1 MKLISL
7 FSAKKKVAS
16 LSQTTRRS
24 LYISIAVHACLLAVA
39 AGWVISHVFIN
50 NTPTFVG
57 QPSPTKSYDPKKL
70 EQNVKIKN
78 RQPSSSRPSVVS
90 RIVAMKP
97 AGTIPAI
104 PMDPKVITTSFQPK
118 FTRVEGLGGIG
129 GGIENG
135 NGEKGFGDGVS
146 KFKIFDLTVIGEKIM
161 ICVDVSISMV
171 EENKGG
177 IKNYEK
183 VKARL
188 NQVIDSLSEGTIFN
202 VVAFAD
208 AAKTFQNKLVIAN
221 EQNKKEAKVFVKYYN
236 TEGSYGLTTGNVNPS
251 EKGLQT
257 QGGTTRLDLALTA
270 AFQQGADTILI
281 ISDGM
286 PMVLKGLTA
295 AQIDARNNM
304 VENWNKEHA
313 TEIQKWQEQS
323 VNNGGGDGEKVWVP
337 EQLARPPANK
347 PLKEGE
353 PPDMGSPAVPAHWE
367 VARKSSGGSS
377 RPTPPP
383 MKPDYWTLPDFLTH
397 LKMLHEE
404 YYFAKGS
411 KKPTIHCIGYMI
423 DKQGDAFLKALAKEY
438 KGQYKHVK
446 KF

>member
-1 MKLISL
+1 MKLMSL
-7 FSAKKKVAS
+7 FSAKKGSAS

-24 LYISIAVHACLLAVA
+24 LYISIAVHVCLISIA
-39 AGWVISHVFIN
+39 AGWIISSVFIN

-57 QPSPTKSYDPKKL
+57 QPSPTKTYDPKKL

-78 RQPSSSRPSVVS
+78 RQASSSRPAVVP
-90 RIVAMKP
+90 RIVAMKT
-97 AGTIPAI
+97 AGAIPVI

-118 FTRVEGLGGIG
+118 FTPVQGDGGFG
-129 GGIENG
+129 AGFGNG
-135 NGEKGFGDGVS
+135 NGEKGFGDSMS
-146 KFKIFDLTVIGEKIM
+146 KINIFDLTVIGEKVM

-171 EENKGG
+171 EESKGG

-208 AAKTFQNKLVIAN
+208 AARTFQDKLVFAN
-221 EQNKKEAKVFVKYYN
+221 EQNKKEAKIFVKYYN
-236 TEGSYGLTTGNVNPS
+236 TEGSYGLTTGNVNPDN
-251 EKGLQT
+251 KGLQA

-270 AFQQGADTILI
+270 AFQQGADTILV
-281 ISDGM
+281 ISDGA
-286 PMVLKGLTA
+286 PMVLKGFTA
-295 AQIDARNNM
+295 EQMQARGNI
-304 VENWNKEHA
+304 VDNWSKEHA
-313 TEIQKWQEQS
+313 TEIKKWQEQS
-323 VNNGGGDGEKVWVP
+323 ADNGGGDGEKVWIP
-337 EQLARPPANK
+337 EQPARPPANK

-353 PPDMGSPAVPAHWE
+353 PPDMGSPAIPAHWE

-377 RPTPPP
+377 RPVPPP
-383 MKPDYWTLPDFLTH
+383 LKPEYWSLPDFLTH

-404 YYFAKGS
+404 YYSAKGS

-446 KF
+446 KI